1 MWEKRICLQEK
12 RTELLYSGR
21 LQKTRVSV
29 FYCSKTGNTKK
40 VAKAIAEEFGVE
52 ALEAPAVGSGY
63 DLKKT
68 DLIFVGSGN
77 YKSAPANEMVEFL
90 KALLPAKN
98 RYAVVFGTA
107 GGNSRLHMGKMR
119 KLLEDKGVKVLGE
132 WCCPGQEYD
141 LKHKGRPNSDDLE
154 EARKFAKKELKKI
167 EVL

>member
-1 MWEKRICLQEK
+1 ME
-12 RTELLYSGR
+12 SGR

-29 FYCSKTGNTKK
+29 FYSSKTGNTKK
-40 VAKAIAEEFGVE
+40 VAQAIAEEMGVYAVE
-52 ALEAPAVGSGY
+52 AAAIGRGY
-63 DLKKT
+63 NLKKT

-90 KALLPAKN
+90 ETLVPAED

-107 GGNSRLHMGKMR
+107 GGNSRLHMGKMK
-119 KLLEDKGVKVLGE
+119 KLLEEKGVKVLGE
-132 WCCPGQEYD
+132 WCCPGQEYE
-141 LKHKGRPNSDDLE
+141 LKHKGRPDSRDLE